1 MTRRTLVLGLA
12 AYLITIVAILWGLR
26 QARESVIA
34 RMGDEQTVAAWQD
47 WAEETRRP
55 IEPGQTVERRP
66 VKSDEPP
73 ALILMRDHFG
83 SVQLVSLLIGSFVF
97 AFLAFLGVGI
107 WRQSRD
113 PGPAGRKPAA

>member
-1 MTRRTLVLGLA
+1 MLGLA
-12 AYLITIVAILWGLR
+12 GYLTTIVAILWGLR
-26 QARESVIA
+26 QAREAVLA
-34 RMGDEQTVAAWQD
+34 RMGDEQTVAAWRD

-55 IEPGQTVERRP
+55 IEPGQAVERRP

-83 SVQLVSLLIGSFVF
+83 SVRLVSLLIGSFVF
-97 AFLAFLGVGI
+97 AFLTFLGVGI

-113 PGPAGRKPAA
+113 PRAPGQKPDAREP